1 MVRVL
6 LEQVVVAALGGLL
19 QSRKQFMTMVLIGK
33 GFLMLLDC
41 LAHHVKNA
49 QASDFAAG
57 TGKVAV
63 DELLIQAKNFKD
75 LGAAVTHVS

>member
-1 MVRVL
+1 ML
-6 LEQVVVAALGGLL
+6 FAAGSPLIFAE
-19 QSRKQFMTMVLIGK
+19 SRKQFMTMVLIGK

-57 TGKVAV
+57 TGEVAV